1 MKNDR
6 VAPSG
11 PRVVYRTNPS
21 HRKTI
26 SSWSRW
32 TRILL
37 VLVLASP
44 ALLTCA
50 HAGDV
55 VLGWNASTAP
65 ALAGYRLYYGNVT
78 RLYHSVIDVG
88 NSVTCTVS
96 GLPAG
101 TYYFAVTAYSATEE
115 TGYSNEVSA
124 VISPSDTKPPSISDV
139 AATDVG
145 NSTAAIRWSTDEP
158 ASSQLEYGLSASY
171 GFMTTDDPSLVTN
184 HTVLLSNL
192 AAGTIYHYR
201 VKSKDASGNLAVSPD
216 SMFTTTSPRGI
227 TMGRVAAYAFDEG
240 TGLTSADLS
249 GSGNIATLRSAT
261 WTTKGRFGKA
271 LSFNGKNNY
280 VAAGVTGLPGVGDP
294 KTVACW
300 LYLNGKTSTAQS
312 VVSLANQA
320 AHASV
325 QHAYR
330 GSQVGVLQFGDSWL
344 VAANA
349 PPARTWHHF
358 AYTFDGVQNRFYV
371 DGELTS
377 SSNIIP
383 GAGPVAAFEI
393 GRWVAGSAYFKG
405 SIDEVVV
412 YNRALSQEEIRAV
425 MNTPLGG
432 SSPIPVAY
440 VPRIEPDEEHEAF
453 EGELAAGTV
462 EYAKVRNSLVHDRLL
477 PVVSI
482 RMDRTAD
489 SPGDTV
495 TERSLLISNPSLL
508 GRSVE
513 LKTWLVNPD
522 LEPIMLNVEE
532 TAGLYTLPPGMAL
545 DLGPVPFFNILS
557 DLPAG
562 TWQLEARLV
571 DPVTGDLIAE
581 DMNSFTVAM
590 RGRASPRSQPP
601 ANQSCPIQVVVEN
614 SFDKAPSGGLDPF
627 AGYRLSNQ
635 GHTAA
640 AVELKVWVE
649 EAGLD
654 PIPVLS
660 LGSDA
665 SLVLP
670 AGSELDLHP
679 PALVPGLRDLPA
691 GSYQL
696 RFRILDPVT
705 GQSFSET
712 MDNLVIR

>member
-6 VAPSG
+6 VALPG
-11 PRVVYRTNPS
+11 PRVASRTRAS
-21 HRKTI
+21 HRKTVT
-26 SSWSRW
+26 SWSRW
-32 TRILL
+32 TR
-37 VLVLASP
+37 VLVVLFLASP

-50 HAGDV
+50 HAGDI

-65 ALAGYRLYYGNVT
+65 SLAGYKLHYGNAT
-78 RLYHSVIDVG
+78 HLYNTVIDLG
-88 NSVTCTVS
+88 NVVTCTIS

-101 TYYFAVTAYSATEE
+101 TYYFALTAYSATEE
-115 TGYSNEVSA
+115 SGYSNEVSA

-139 AATDVG
+139 AVTDVG
-145 NSTAAIRWSTDEP
+145 NSAVTIRWITDEP

-171 GFMTTDDPSLVTN
+171 GFMTTDDPSLVTS
-184 HTVLLSNL
+184 HTALLSNL
-192 AAGTIYHYR
+192 AAGTTYHFR

-216 SMFTTTSPRGI
+216 SILTTTSPRGI

-249 GSGNIATLRSAT
+249 GSGNIATLRGAT

-280 VAAGVTGLPGVGDP
+280 VAAGVAGLPGVGDP

-300 LYLNGKTSTAQS
+300 LYLNGKTSAAQS

-330 GSQVGVLQFGDSWL
+330 GSQVGVLRFGDSWL

-349 PPARTWHHF
+349 PPARSWHHF

-377 SSNIIP
+377 SSNIIA
-383 GAGPVAAFEI
+383 GAGSVAAFEI
-393 GRWVAGSAYFKG
+393 GRWIDGSAYFKG
-405 SIDEVVV
+405 IVDEVII
-412 YNRALSQEEIRAV
+412 YSRALSQEEIHAV

-432 SSPIPVAY
+432 SSSMPVAY
-440 VPRIEPDEEHEAF
+440 APRIEPDAERDAIEEDP
-453 EGELAAGTV
+453 AAGIA
-462 EYAKVRNSLVHDRLL
+462 EDAKARESLVQDRRV
-477 PVVSI
+477 PVVDI
-482 RMDRTAD
+482 GMDRTAYRV
-489 SPGDTV
+489 GDTV
-495 TERSLLISNPSLL
+495 TASSLLISNPSRLS
-508 GRSVE
+508 RSVE
-513 LKTWLVNPD
+513 LKTWLVTPD
-522 LEPIMLNVEE
+522 LEPIMLNAEE
-532 TAGLYTLPPGMAL
+532 IAGLFTLPAGMAL
-545 DLGPVPFFNILS
+545 EIGPVSFSDILS

-562 TWQLEARLV
+562 AWQVEARLV

-581 DMNSFTVAM
+581 DMDSFTVAM
-590 RGRASPRSQPP
+590 HGRASSKSRPL
-601 ANQSCPIQVVVEN
+601 AKQSCPIQVVVEN
-614 SFDKAPSGGLDPF
+614 NLSETVPGELEPL
-627 AGYRLSNQ
+627 AGYRLSNR
-635 GHTAA
+635 GHLAA
-640 AVELKVWVE
+640 LVELKVWVE
-649 EAGLD
+649 EAGSD

-670 AGSELDLHP
+670 AGSELSLHP
-679 PALVPGLRDLPA
+679 PALLPGLRDLPA

-712 MDNLVIR
+712 TDSLVTR

>member
-1 MKNDR
+1 MKNDQ

-11 PRVVYRTNPS
+11 RRVISRTKPS
-21 HRKTI
+21 HRKNVR
-26 SSWSRW
+26 SWSRW

-44 ALLTCA
+44 ALLRCA
-50 HAGDV
+50 HAGDIA
-55 VLGWNASTAP
+55 LGWHASTAP
-65 ALAGYRLYYGNVT
+65 SVAGYKLYYGNVT
-78 RLYHSVIDVG
+78 RLYHTVIDVG
-88 NSVTCTVS
+88 NVVTYTVS

-145 NSTAAIRWSTDEP
+145 NSAVTIRWSTDEP

-171 GFMTTDDPSLVTN
+171 GFTTTDDPSLVTS

-192 AAGTIYHYR
+192 AAGTTYHYR
-201 VKSKDASGNLAVSPD
+201 VKSKDSSGNLAVSPD
-216 SMFTTTSPRGI
+216 SIFTTTSPRGI

-240 TGLTSADLS
+240 TGLASADVS
-249 GSGNIATLRSAT
+249 GSGNIATLRGAT
-261 WTTKGRFGKA
+261 WTAKGRFGKA
-271 LSFNGKNNY
+271 LSFNGKNGY
-280 VAAGVTGLPGVGDP
+280 VVAGVTGLPGIGDP
-294 KTVACW
+294 KTVSCW
-300 LYLNGKTSTAQS
+300 LYLNGKTSAAQS

-349 PPARTWHHF
+349 PPARSWHHF

-383 GAGPVAAFEI
+383 GAGPVAGFEI
-393 GRWVAGSAYFKG
+393 GRWIDGSAYFKG
-405 SIDEVVV
+405 IVDEVVV
-412 YNRALSQEEIRAV
+412 YSRALNQEEIRAV

-432 SSPIPVAY
+432 SSSIPVAY
-440 VPRIEPDEEHEAF
+440 APRIEPDEEREAI
-453 EGELAAGTV
+453 EEKPAAGIA
-462 EYAKVRNSLVHDRLL
+462 EDAQVRESLVQDRLL
-477 PVVSI
+477 PVVDI
-482 RMDRTAD
+482 RMDRTAY
-489 SPGDTV
+489 SVGDTV
-495 TERSLLISNPSLL
+495 TASSFSISNPSGLS
-508 GRSVE
+508 RSVE
-513 LKTWLVNPD
+513 LKTWLVTPA
-522 LEPIMLNVEE
+522 LEPITLKAEE
-532 TAGLYTLPPGMAL
+532 TAGLFTLPAGMAL
-545 DLGPVPFFNILS
+545 DIGPLSLFDILS

-562 TWQLEARLV
+562 TWQVDARLV

-581 DMNSFTVAM
+581 DIKSFTVAM
-590 RGRASPRSQPP
+590 HGRTSPKRRPLTTL
-601 ANQSCPIQVVVEN
+601 SCPIQVVVEN
-614 SFDKAPSGGLDPF
+614 NLGETVPGSLDPL

-640 AVELKVWVE
+640 TVELKVWVE

-670 AGSELDLHP
+670 AGSELNLHP
-679 PALVPGLRDLPA
+679 PALIPRIQDLSA

-712 MDNLVIR
+712 TDNLVIR